1 MIGLSH
7 VGAKVLGMARLKNG
21 SRITGAA
28 RDQLGWELMK
38 KYEKGASIRALAE
51 STGRLC
57 GFIHGCFRRRV

>member
-1 MIGLSH
+1 MTGLSH
-7 VGAKVLGMARLKNG
+7 VGTKALGMADLKKG
-21 SRITGAA
+21 SRPG
-28 RDQLGWELMK
+28 QLGSELMK